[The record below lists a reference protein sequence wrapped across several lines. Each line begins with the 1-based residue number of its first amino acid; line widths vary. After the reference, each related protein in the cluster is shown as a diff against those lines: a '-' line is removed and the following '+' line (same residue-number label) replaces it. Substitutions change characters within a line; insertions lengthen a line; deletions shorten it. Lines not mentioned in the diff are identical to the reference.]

1 MRPRLVLSIVTGAC
15 LAAGGVVLYRTA
27 ALDGRV
33 LLETEMAHRAAK
45 PVVKRAGKRA
55 VNTRQ
60 RVAEL
65 SGGTYLRQMLQDRDS
80 VLERWSDRTQRPV
93 RVWVDRDSVLPGWK
107 SSFLVR
113 VQEAFATWSDVGL
126 PVRFTFV
133 DDSAS
138 AEVRVKWT
146 DQLSESA
153 SGLTKWRARGHRWI
167 VGADIALAI
176 RATDG
181 ATQNGRGVRAI
192 ALHEIGHVLG
202 LGHSDGS
209 ADIMAPWVLADSLS
223 ARDRATARLLY
234 SLPPGKI
241 E

>member
-1 MRPRLVLSIVTGAC
+1 QDR
-15 LAAGGVVLYRTA
+15 
-27 ALDGRV
+27 RV
-33 LLETEMAHRAAK
+33 LFGTEMAHRAAK
-45 PVVKRAGKRA
+45 PVTKHTVKGVVDTRRR
-55 VNTRQ
+55 VN
-60 RVAEL
+60 EL
-65 SGGTYLRQMLQDRDS
+65 SGGTYLRQMMQDRDS

-93 RVWVDRDSVLPGWK
+93 RVWIDRDSSLSGWH

-113 VQEAFATWSDVGL
+113 VQEAFATWTDVGL
-126 PVRFTFV
+126 PVHFVFV

-138 AEVRVKWT
+138 AELRVRWT
-146 DQLSESA
+146 DQLAESA

-167 VGADIALAI
+167 VGADIALAL

-181 ATQNGRGVRAI
+181 ASQNGRGVRAI
-192 ALHEIGHVLG
+192 ALHEIGHALG

-209 ADIMAPWVLADSLS
+209 ADIMAPWVIADSLS
-223 ARDRATARLLY
+223 IRDRATARLLY